1 MTASAEFTQYVRKPA
16 VDATE
21 SECSAMDFSLNEEQ
35 QAIRD
40 TCREFAEQEIKP
52 RAEEMDR
59 TGQFPYALIKHMG
72 ELGLLGL
79 PFPEKY
85 GGAGADFLSY
95 CLAIEEISRGDVSVG
110 ITMEAHTSLGT
121 TPFYL
126 FGSEAQK
133 QRYLPPLA
141 SGQQLWAF
149 GLTEPEAGSDS
160 GGTAT
165 RATLRDGSWHINGS
179 KAFITNAGTDITGG
193 VTITAVTGK
202 LSNGRK
208 EITNLIVPKGTPG
221 YVIGNLYK
229 KMGWKASDTRPLS
242 FEDCVIPAEDILG
255 QPGDGFKQ
263 FMQILDAGRVAIAA
277 LSVGLAQACLD
288 EALNYAKTRKQFGQP
303 IGKFQAIQFKL
314 ADMDTEIELAR
325 LMYYKAAWLHMQGK
339 PYTREASIAKLFASE
354 TARRAADQAVQIHGG
369 YGFMDEYPVSRY
381 WRSVKVNEIGEGTSE
396 VQRIIIAKHL
406 GC

>member
-1 MTASAEFTQYVRKPA
+1 
-16 VDATE
+16 
-21 SECSAMDFSLNEEQ
+21 MDFSLNEEQ
-35 QAIRD
+35 LAIRD

-59 TGQFPYALIKHMG
+59 TGAFPYELVHEMA

-95 CLAIEEISRGDVSVG
+95 CIAIEEISRGDVSVG
-110 ITMEAHTSLGT
+110 ITMEAHTSLGAS
-121 TPFYL
+121 PFYL
-126 FGSEAQK
+126 YGSEQQK
-133 QRYLPPLA
+133 EQYLVPLA
-141 SGQQLWAF
+141 RGEKLWAF
-149 GLTEPEAGSDS
+149 GLTEPGAGSDS
-160 GGTAT
+160 GGTQT
-165 RATLRDGSWHINGS
+165 RAVLRDGDWHINGS
-179 KAFITNAGTDITGG
+179 KAFITNAGTDMTGG
-193 VTITAVTGK
+193 VTITAVTGRRSDK
-202 LSNGRK
+202 RN
-208 EITNLIVPKGTPG
+208 EITNIIVPRDTPG
-221 YVIGNLYK
+221 YVIGNAYK

-242 FEDCVIPAEDILG
+242 FEDCVVPEGDILG

-288 EALNYAKTRKQFGQP
+288 EALSYAQQRKQFGHP
-303 IGKFQAIQFKL
+303 ISKFQAIQFKL
-314 ADMDTEIELAR
+314 ADMATEIELAR
-325 LMYYKAAWLHMQGK
+325 LMYYKAAWLHMQEK
-339 PYTREASIAKLFASE
+339 PYTREAAMAKLFASE
-354 TARRAADQAVQIHGG
+354 TAKRAADQAVQIHGG

-396 VQRIIIAKHL
+396 VQRMLIAKLL

>member
-1 MTASAEFTQYVRKPA
+1 
-16 VDATE
+16 
-21 SECSAMDFSLNEEQ
+21 MDFSLNEEQ
-35 QAIRD
+35 VAIRH

-59 TGQFPYALIKHMG
+59 TGAFPYDLMRKMG

-79 PFPEKY
+79 PFPEEY
-85 GGAGADFLSY
+85 GGAGADFLAY

-110 ITMEAHTSLGT
+110 ITMEAHTSLGA

-126 FGSEAQK
+126 FGSEEQK
-133 QRYLPPLA
+133 QRFLRPLA
-141 SGQQLWAF
+141 SGEHLWAF

-160 GGTAT
+160 GGTQT
-165 RATLRDGSWHINGS
+165 RALLRDGQWHINGS
-179 KAFITNAGTDITGG
+179 KAFITNAGTDMTSG
-193 VTITAVTGK
+193 VTITAITGK
-202 LSNGRK
+202 RADGRN
-208 EITNLIVPKGTPG
+208 EITNIIVPKGTPG
-221 YVIGNLYK
+221 YSIGKPYK

-242 FEDCVIPAEDILG
+242 FEDCAVPAGDILG
-255 QPGDGFKQ
+255 KCGDGFKQ

-288 EALNYAKTRKQFGQP
+288 EALDYAKQRKQFGQP
-303 IGKFQAIQFKL
+303 ISKFQAIQFKL
-314 ADMDTEIELAR
+314 ADMAMEIELAR
-325 LMYYKAAWLHMQGK
+325 LMYYKAAWLHMQGQA
-339 PYTREASIAKLFASE
+339 YTSEAAMAKLFASE
-354 TARRAADQAVQIHGG
+354 TAKRAADQAVQIHGG

-396 VQRIIIAKHL
+396 VQRMLIAKNL